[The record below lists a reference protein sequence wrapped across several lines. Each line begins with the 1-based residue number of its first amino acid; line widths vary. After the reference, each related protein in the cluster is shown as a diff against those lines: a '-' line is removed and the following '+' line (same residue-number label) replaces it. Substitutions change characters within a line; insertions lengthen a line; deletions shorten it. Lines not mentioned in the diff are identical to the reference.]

1 MPNVLCRKILY
12 QNNLNRMVIIEKLDN
27 NLIKITLQTPMKGG
41 PSPMKGSP
49 YSQKIIYIPYSG
61 NKDVKVFL

>member
-1 MPNVLCRKILY
+1 MPNVLCSKILY
-12 QNNLNRMVIIEKLDN
+12 QNDINRKVIIEKQDN
-27 NLIKITLQTPMKGG
+27 NLIKITLQTPMNGH
-41 PSPMKGSP
+41 P

>member
-12 QNNLNRMVIIEKLDN
+12 QNNLNRKVKIEKLDN
-27 NLIKITLQTPMKGG
+27 NLIKITLQTPMKCG
-41 PSPMKGSP
+41 P